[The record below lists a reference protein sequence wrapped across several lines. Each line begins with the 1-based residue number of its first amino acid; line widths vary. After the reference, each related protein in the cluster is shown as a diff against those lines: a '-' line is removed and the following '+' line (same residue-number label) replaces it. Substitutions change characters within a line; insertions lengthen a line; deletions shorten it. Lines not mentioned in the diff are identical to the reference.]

1 MEQTEINQIVLAAV
15 SAVGPMGDDQ
25 NDWMVSIQ
33 DMAARITAMC
43 TPTSSVAKAI
53 QGVANSKVFTGVVLG
68 VSKEESSTRGLVTLQ
83 GKPSKFH
90 EDGIETARTE
100 RTDTPVGLAMA
111 RRLRRLVGHRIVLWV
126 EVEQIRDGTSKTRVI
141 RHVEDLGPVKEGVAK
156 AQPQAGGDDEA
167 GA

>member
-1 MEQTEINQIVLAAV
+1 
-15 SAVGPMGDDQ
+15 MGDDQ

-141 RHVEDLGPVKEGVAK
+141 RHVEDLGPVKEGAAK

-167 GA
+167 IA

>member
-141 RHVEDLGPVKEGVAK
+141 RHVEDLGPVKEGAVK
-156 AQPQAGGDDEA
+156 AQAGGDEA